1 MKKLITVAL
10 INLAILFSSNILAE
24 GFNDNYLQL
33 SYSSN
38 TDKFVQKYTNIEGS
52 VEVGNDFTIIG
63 NYVYSEGDWKDPGE
77 SESVKIDSYIFGV
90 GKSFS
95 LDSNTEITSSLF
107 RYIYSALSKCTTDAG
122 VDCTSSY
129 SENPYKSNFYIAT
142 IGIRNLS
149 DSGLEASLNY
159 SIWRGGKLKPH
170 AYHIELEIMK
180 HINENFAIG
189 GRLADLN
196 HTKNSYTDWTE
207 TGIFVRRSF

>member
-1 MKKLITVAL
+1 MIKLIT
-10 INLAILFSSNILAE
+10 ITSISLAILFSSNILAE

-33 SYSSN
+33 SYSSS

-77 SESVKIDSYIFGV
+77 SESVKIDSYTFGV

-95 LDSNTEITSSLF
+95 LNSNTEITSSLF
-107 RYIYSALSKCTTDAG
+107 RYIYSALSKCTKDSG

-129 SENPYKSNFYIAT
+129 SVNPYKSNYYIAT
-142 IGIRNLS
+142 IGLRNLS
-149 DSGLEASLNY
+149 ESGLESSLNY
-159 SIWRGGKLKPH
+159 SILRGGKLKPH

>member
-1 MKKLITVAL
+1 MKKLLLLFL
-10 INLAILFSSNILAE
+10 IPFLSTPLLAE